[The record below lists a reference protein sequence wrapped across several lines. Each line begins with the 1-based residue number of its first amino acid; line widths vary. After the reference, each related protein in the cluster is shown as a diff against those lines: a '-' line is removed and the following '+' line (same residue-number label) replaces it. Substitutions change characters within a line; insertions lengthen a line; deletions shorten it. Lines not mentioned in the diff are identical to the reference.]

1 MLFCPNATFAVILII
16 VFIFFQKTV
25 SNSKRKRPRKSWSEE
40 NMARAINAIND
51 KKMGWLKAT
60 KTFSVPHAALRR
72 EFNKIK
78 DKDAASK

>member
-1 MLFCPNATFAVILII
+1 
-16 VFIFFQKTV
+16 
-25 SNSKRKRPRKSWSEE
+25 
-40 NMARAINAIND
+40 MARAINAIND